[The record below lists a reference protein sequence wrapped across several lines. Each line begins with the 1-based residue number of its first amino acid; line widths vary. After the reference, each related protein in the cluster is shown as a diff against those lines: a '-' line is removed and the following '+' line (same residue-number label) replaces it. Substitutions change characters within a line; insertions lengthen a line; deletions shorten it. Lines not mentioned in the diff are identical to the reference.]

1 MDIRPAIGEYV
12 TLGRELLHRLRS
24 PEEGP
29 TVPAVDLQI
38 LRVQMFLIDNA
49 AANLQELKRQQ
60 ASEITEVD
68 DELPRLDESFRPPS
82 TSPISP
88 PGEPV

>member
-24 PEEGP
+24 PEEGL

-38 LRVQMFLIDNA
+38 LRVQMFLIDNV
-49 AANLQELKRQQ
+49 AANLQELKRLQS
-60 ASEITEVD
+60 SETTEVD
-68 DELPRLDESFRPPS
+68 DELPRLEEPSFPP
-82 TSPISP
+82 I
-88 PGEPV
+88 